1 MESGGFSVA
10 LEAPYGYVYE
20 IINLINGKTYVG
32 SRKLSLDRY
41 WRQYMGSGKLIK
53 QAILKYDAE
62 HFRKRFIAYAPTAE
76 ELYELETDWIIGQQL
91 KGLAQYNL
99 FVGGHAGGDTFSKL
113 KSKTLEEVR
122 RKQSEGM
129 VRHFA
134 SGGKSWN
141 TGKTAQTDERLRA
154 QAEKAIARGTYRGL
168 NLGSKR
174 TDEVRT
180 KMALIQLG
188 NKNSQINTR
197 EDNRVRI
204 GLTNKRKVLASGLT
218 GIELHDQM
226 LAAIENFTAGENLK
240 ELARRQSFSYT
251 RFRTFS
257 YAHGSTDRGEE
268 CLLCIAR
275 DRYTHLLESHELIAS
290 TEYL

>member
-20 IINLINGKTYVG
+20 IVNLVNGKTYVG

-53 QAILKYDAE
+53 QAILKYGAE

-99 FVGGHAGGDTFSKL
+99 FAGGHAGGDTFSKL

-122 RKQSEGM
+122 RKQSEGLKQY
-129 VRHFA
+129 FA
-134 SGGKSWN
+134 NGGVQWGSGL
-141 TGKTAQTDERLRA
+141 TAQTDERIRA
-154 QAEKAIARGTYRGL
+154 QVERALAKGTYKGL

-174 TDEVRT
+174 TDEAKA

-188 NKNSQINTR
+188 NKNSQTNTR

-204 GLTNKRKVLASGLT
+204 GLANKRKVLASGLT
-218 GIELHDQM
+218 GIELHDLMCRLLESYAQ
-226 LAAIENFTAGENLK
+226 GDSLK
-240 ELARRQSFSYT
+240 ALARANALTYT
-251 RFRTFS
+251 TFRAFS

-268 CLLCIAR
+268 CLLCVTR
-275 DRYTHLLESHELIAS
+275 DRYAHLLESHELIAS